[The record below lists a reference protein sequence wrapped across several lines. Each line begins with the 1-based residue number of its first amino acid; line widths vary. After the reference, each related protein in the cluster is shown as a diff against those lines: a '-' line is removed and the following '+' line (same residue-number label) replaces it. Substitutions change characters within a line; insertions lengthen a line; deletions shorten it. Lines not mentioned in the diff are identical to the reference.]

1 MQRATPKQQYF
12 PVARQTDKFDEVG
25 KVLLVDFA
33 LFVQSE
39 LGIGQLHRLHVV
51 RSLELLLV
59 GLAVREIE
67 LRYVRL
73 LLLLL
78 FRVMRMK
85 MADFDLLHP
94 VVGQLGAD

>member
-1 MQRATPKQQYF
+1 MQRATPKQQYL

-33 LFVQSE
+33 LLVQSE

-59 GLAVREIE
+59 GLAVRKIE

-73 LLLLL
+73 LLLL

-85 MADFDLLHP
+85 LADFDLLHP

>member
-33 LFVQSE
+33 LLVQSE
-39 LGIGQLHRLHVV
+39 LSIGQLHRLHVV

-59 GLAVREIE
+59 GLAVRKIE

-73 LLLLL
+73 LLLL

-85 MADFDLLHP
+85 LADFDLLHP